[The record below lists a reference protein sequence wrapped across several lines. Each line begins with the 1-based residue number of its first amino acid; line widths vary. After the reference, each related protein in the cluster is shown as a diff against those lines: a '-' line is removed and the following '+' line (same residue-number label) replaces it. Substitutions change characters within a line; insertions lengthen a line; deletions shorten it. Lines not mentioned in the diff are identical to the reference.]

1 MCNLVK
7 FYFIRMLD
15 KLSKQKS
22 MKYKTILLSN
32 SFVFF

>member
-22 MKYKTILLSN
+22 MKYKKIYLKL
-32 SFVFF
+32 FF